1 MTRARPGRARP
12 DAERAAWLEADAP
25 ARRDRAMRRLLTA
38 LAIACLAAPA
48 AASAD
53 SGVNKLLTDA
63 CKDEHIDGHYTQA
76 QYKKAL
82 EQLPTDADE
91 YTACRDVLQRGR
103 LAALGSGKKSNANN
117 ANNASNA
124 NNGNGGGGGGTTGG
138 GGGGTTTGGGG
149 STGSSG
155 SSGAPPADPVANATP
170 AQKKAIAQAGQTAKA
185 VNVGGKLV
193 QPGELGIGAI
203 SGSGH
208 SVPTPLA
215 ALMVLLAAGAL
226 GGGGWWLW
234 RRVLARRFG

>member
-1 MTRARPGRARP
+1 
-12 DAERAAWLEADAP
+12 
-25 ARRDRAMRRLLTA
+25 MRRLLTA
-38 LAIACLAAPA
+38 LAIVCLAAPA

-117 ANNASNA
+117 ANNGTAA
-124 NNGNGGGGGGTTGG
+124 GGGGSTG
-138 GGGGTTTGGGG
+138 GGGG

-193 QPGELGIGAI
+193 QPGELGVGAI

-215 ALMVLLAAGAL
+215 ALMVLLAACAL
-226 GGGGWWLW
+226 GSGGWWLW

>member
-1 MTRARPGRARP
+1 
-12 DAERAAWLEADAP
+12 
-25 ARRDRAMRRLLTA
+25 MRRLLTA

-103 LAALGSGKKSNANN
+103 LAALGSGRKSNANN
-117 ANNASNA
+117 ANNGTA
-124 NNGNGGGGGGTTGG
+124 GGGGG
-138 GGGGTTTGGGG
+138 TTGGGG

-155 SSGAPPADPVANATP
+155 SSGAPAADPVANATP

-234 RRVLARRFG
+234 RRVLPRRLG

>member
-1 MTRARPGRARP
+1 
-12 DAERAAWLEADAP
+12 
-25 ARRDRAMRRLLTA
+25 MRRLLTA

-117 ANNASNA
+117 AT
-124 NNGNGGGGGGTTGG
+124 NGTAGGGGG
-138 GGGGTTTGGGG
+138 TTGGGG

-155 SSGAPPADPVANATP
+155 SSGGPAADPVANATP
-170 AQKKAIAQAGQTAKA
+170 AQKKAIAQAGQTARA

-234 RRVLARRFG
+234 RRVLPRRLG

>member
-1 MTRARPGRARP
+1 
-12 DAERAAWLEADAP
+12 
-25 ARRDRAMRRLLTA
+25 MRRLLTA

-53 SGVNKLLTDA
+53 GGVNKLLTDA

-103 LAALGSGKKSNANN
+103 LAALGTGKKSNGN
-117 ANNASNA
+117 NA
-124 NNGNGGGGGGTTGG
+124 NNGNA

-149 STGSSG
+149 SSGSSG
-155 SSGAPPADPVANATP
+155 SSGAPPADPTANATP
-170 AQKKAIAQAGQTAKA
+170 AQKKAIAQAGQAAKP
-185 VNVGGKLV
+185 VNIGGELV
-193 QPGELGIGAI
+193 QPGELGLGAI

-226 GGGGWWLW
+226 SGGGWWLW

>member
-1 MTRARPGRARP
+1 
-12 DAERAAWLEADAP
+12 
-25 ARRDRAMRRLLTA
+25 MRRLLTA
-38 LAIACLAAPA
+38 IALACLIAPA
-48 AASAD
+48 AAHAD
-53 SGVNKLLTDA
+53 SGVDRLLADA

-82 EQLPTDADE
+82 DQLPTDADE

-103 LAALGSGKKSNANN
+103 LAALGSGKKGS
-117 ANNASNA
+117 
-124 NNGNGGGGGGTTGG
+124 GGGGGTTGTGTGAG
-138 GGGGTTTGGGG
+138 GGGSTSGGGG

-155 SSGAPPADPVANATP
+155 SPAAPNPDPVASATP
-170 AQKKAIAQAGQTAKA
+170 AQKKAIAQAGQSAKP

-193 QPGELGIGAI
+193 QPGELGVGAI

-226 GGGGWWLW
+226 SGGGWFLW
-234 RRVLARRFG
+234 RRVLSRRFG

>member
-1 MTRARPGRARP
+1 
-12 DAERAAWLEADAP
+12 
-25 ARRDRAMRRLLTA
+25 MRRLLTA

-48 AASAD
+48 AANAD
-53 SGVNKLLTDA
+53 SGVSKLLTDA

-103 LAALGSGKKSNANN
+103 LAALGSGRKSNSNNN
-117 ANNASNA
+117 AG
-124 NNGNGGGGGGTTGG
+124 NGNTGGGGGTTG
-138 GGGGTTTGGGG
+138 GGGG

-155 SSGAPPADPVANATP
+155 SSGAPAADPVASATP
-170 AQKKAIAQAGQTAKA
+170 AQKKALAQAGQTAKA

-193 QPGELGIGAI
+193 QPGELGLGAI

-234 RRVLARRFG
+234 RSVLARRFG

>member
-103 LAALGSGKKSNANN
+103 LAALGSGKKSNAD
-117 ANNASNA
+117 NA
-124 NNGNGGGGGGTTGG
+124 NNGTAAGGGGTTG
-138 GGGGTTTGGGG
+138 GGGG

-193 QPGELGIGAI
+193 QPGELGVGAI

-226 GGGGWWLW
+226 GSGGWWLW

>member
-1 MTRARPGRARP
+1 
-12 DAERAAWLEADAP
+12 
-25 ARRDRAMRRLLTA
+25 MRRLLTA

-53 SGVNKLLTDA
+53 SGVNQLLTDA

-82 EQLPTDADE
+82 EALPTDADE

-103 LAALGSGKKSNANN
+103 LAALGSGKKD
-117 ANNASNA
+117 NAS
-124 NNGNGGGGGGTTGG
+124 GGGGSGSTGTGG
-138 GGGGTTTGGGG
+138 GSSTGTGGGGG
-149 STGSSG
+149 STGKGSG
-155 SSGAPPADPVANATP
+155 SAGASGTPNADPIASATP
-170 AQKKAIAQAGQTAKA
+170 AQRKAVAQAGQTAKP

-193 QPGELGIGAI
+193 EPGELGLGAI

-215 ALMVLLAAGAL
+215 ALIALLAAGAL
-226 GGGGWWLW
+226 SGGGWWLW
-234 RRVLARRFG
+234 RSVLARRFG

>member
-1 MTRARPGRARP
+1 
-12 DAERAAWLEADAP
+12 
-25 ARRDRAMRRLLTA
+25 MRRLLTA

-48 AASAD
+48 AANAD

-103 LAALGSGKKSNANN
+103 LAALGSGKKNNTSN
-117 ANNASNA
+117 S
-124 NNGNGGGGGGTTGG
+124 NNGNAGSGGGGGTTGG
-138 GGGGTTTGGGG
+138 GGG

-155 SSGAPPADPVANATP
+155 ASGAPAADPVASATP
-170 AQKKAIAQAGQTAKA
+170 AQKKALAQAGQTAKA

-234 RRVLARRFG
+234 RRVLPRRLG

>member
-1 MTRARPGRARP
+1 
-12 DAERAAWLEADAP
+12 
-25 ARRDRAMRRLLTA
+25 MRRLLTA

-103 LAALGSGKKSNANN
+103 LAALGSGKKSNTNS
-117 ANNASNA
+117 SNSGTA
-124 NNGNGGGGGGTTGG
+124 GGGGGGTTGG
-138 GGGGTTTGGGG
+138 GGG

-155 SSGAPPADPVANATP
+155 ASGAPAADPVASATP
-170 AQKKAIAQAGQTAKA
+170 AQKKALAQAGQTAKA

-193 QPGELGIGAI
+193 QPGELGLGAI

-215 ALMVLLAAGAL
+215 ALMVLLAAGAF

-234 RRVLARRFG
+234 RSVLARRFG

>member
-1 MTRARPGRARP
+1 
-12 DAERAAWLEADAP
+12 
-25 ARRDRAMRRLLTA
+25 MRRLLTA

-48 AASAD
+48 AASGD

-117 ANNASNA
+117 ANNGTA
-124 NNGNGGGGGGTTGG
+124 GGGGG
-138 GGGGTTTGGGG
+138 TTGGGG

-155 SSGAPPADPVANATP
+155 SSGAPAADPVANATP

-234 RRVLARRFG
+234 RRVLPRRLG